1 MRLVTLYCNRVNIAF
16 FMFVLSGLYFINSA
30 FAQDVSALK
39 NHDIEQPIEIVADS
53 LEVHQSDNLAI
64 FKGSVLATQGDL
76 KMVANDV
83 TVFYD
88 NAAGG
93 LDPTI
98 ARIDAT
104 GEVKITSSSER
115 AEGDWGIY
123 DVKGRLITM
132 GGNVLLQRGETIIV
146 GERLELDLVTGITKI
161 DGESQDQDRVKGTFR
176 IPQNQND
183 KNN

>member
-1 MRLVTLYCNRVNIAF
+1 MNTVLLNSKRLILTFGFY
-16 FMFVLSGLYFINSA
+16 VLVMAGWATPSHSQQASI
-30 FAQDVSALK
+30 LK
-39 NHDIEQPIEIVADS
+39 NHDIEQAIDIAADS

-64 FKGSVLATQGDL
+64 FKGSVVVTQGNL
-76 KMVANDV
+76 KMTANDI

-88 NAAGG
+88 NSAGG

-104 GEVKITSSSER
+104 GEVKITSSAER

-123 DVKGRLITM
+123 DVKARLITM
-132 GGNVLLQRGETIIV
+132 GGNVVLQRGESIII

-161 DGESQDQDRVKGTFR
+161 DGEGLSQDRVAGKFK
-176 IPQNQND
+176 IPKK
-183 KNN
+183 KN